1 MTWETVAHQEDSNEY
16 AAELLAIRQ
25 ALRILVWQQ
34 QEDLP
39 KEVTICTDCQSAIL
53 SIQNPRHQSGQ
64 HFIRVI
70 LRLANRL
77 QAKGMKLTL
86 QWVPAHQGVEGNEIA
101 HWYAHLAT
109 RKQWYAPAI
118 DEKQFR
124 LKSTALR
131 VGREAILATRDATF
145 QKEDFGKQIRK
156 LDQALP
162 RDHMVKIYNTMTQ
175 EDVKILVQL
184 RTGHVGL
191 NSYLYRV
198 KKTDSAACECGMGEE
213 TVAHFLFL
221 CPRWVNERQDLRHI
235 LQDRWADLSYT
246 LGGWSS
252 RKDTINGKLIDGRKD
267 QWKPNITVLRAV
279 IQFVKATQRLQ
290 PKVIAENEE

>member
-1 MTWETVAHQEDSNEY
+1 M
-16 AAELLAIRQ
+16 
-25 ALRILVWQQ
+25 
-34 QEDLP
+34 
-39 KEVTICTDCQSAIL
+39 
-53 SIQNPRHQSGQ
+53 
-64 HFIRVI
+64 
-70 LRLANRL
+70 
-77 QAKGMKLTL
+77 
-86 QWVPAHQGVEGNEIA
+86 
-101 HWYAHLAT
+101 
-109 RKQWYAPAI
+109 
-118 DEKQFR
+118 
-124 LKSTALR
+124 
-131 VGREAILATRDATF
+131 ATRDATF
-145 QKEDFGKQIRK
+145 QKEHFAKQIRN

-191 NSYLYRV
+191 NSYLYRF
-198 KKTDSAACECGMGEE
+198 KKTDSAACESGMGEE

-221 CPRWVNERQDLRHI
+221 CSRWVNERQDLRHI

-267 QWKPNITVLRAV
+267 QWKPNTTVLRAV

-290 PKVIAENEE
+290 PKVLED